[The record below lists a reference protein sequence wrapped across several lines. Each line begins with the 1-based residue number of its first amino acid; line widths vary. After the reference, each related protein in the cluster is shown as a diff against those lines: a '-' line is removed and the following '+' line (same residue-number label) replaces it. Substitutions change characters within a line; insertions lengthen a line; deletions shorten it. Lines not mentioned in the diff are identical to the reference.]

1 MITPHD
7 REIPVSVRKL
17 SLLNIFY
24 PCLVHANWIV
34 MFRLTRD
41 CACVATDTLAIVDD
55 KAVVG
60 NSTTLYMV
68 YGPEQCR

>member
-1 MITPHD
+1 
-7 REIPVSVRKL
+7 
-17 SLLNIFY
+17 
-24 PCLVHANWIV
+24 